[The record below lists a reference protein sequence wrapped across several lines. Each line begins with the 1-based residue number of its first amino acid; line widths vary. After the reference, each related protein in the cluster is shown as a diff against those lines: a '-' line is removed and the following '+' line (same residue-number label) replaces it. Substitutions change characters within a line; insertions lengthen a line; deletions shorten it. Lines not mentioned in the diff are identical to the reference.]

1 MLCLFGVVC
10 LSACHAGSGVDSATG
25 TPELTQP
32 PPTLT
37 ITPTGAVLPPPLPP
51 NTGEGIVLL
60 ERYRAEII
68 PDAVSIYPLEGRLDR
83 PLSIEVMVLSG
94 DIDPVLEIYTPEGH
108 QLVIANSSGVGEPEK
123 LGAIEFPADG
133 YYELGI
139 SSEGG
144 SGEVGVSV
152 YGLEGQA
159 LEGGGS
165 FDSFPGEMAGK
176 MADVGTVHMFRIPA
190 ERGERFDAW
199 AQAVGDELDLFFD
212 LYDPDGHLVAARDD
226 NVGLDPYLWNFMA
239 DQSGVYSLALK
250 NYGSTFGDYVLR
262 VDQSPGGE
270 LVLFDEP
277 TSFELQA
284 TPRRSAWFTFDYQAS
299 EPISIT
305 ARPQNPD
312 LDFEIALYDQN
323 GNQLLNVNNSSP
335 GQPETLTFVQLPY
348 DGSYQVEFIPLET
361 EGLVEFTLSHALDDV
376 GETVEPVEVGGS
388 PLPCHIY
395 GPGTL
400 LSYTF
405 GTGADD
411 TINMGVRF
419 SAGAP
424 IDLNF
429 DLYDPD
435 GYLMFSSR
443 GVNGAGILV
452 QDYSLPAA
460 GSYVLVFWNQGQ
472 QAGDFEVDLS
482 YSGGPST
489 ES

>member
-1 MLCLFGVVC
+1 M
-10 LSACHAGSGVDSATG
+10 
-25 TPELTQP
+25 
-32 PPTLT
+32 PTV
-37 ITPTGAVLPPPLPP
+37 TPTGVAQMPQLLPRV
-51 NTGEGIVLL
+51 GEGIELL

-94 DIDPVLEIYTPEGH
+94 DIDPVLEIYTMEGH

-123 LGAIEFPADG
+123 LSVIEFPADG

-144 SGEVGVSV
+144 SGEVGISV
-152 YGLEGQA
+152 YGLEGQSS
-159 LEGGGS
+159 EGGGS
-165 FDSFPGEMAGK
+165 FYSFPGEMTGK

-190 ERGERFDAW
+190 QRGERFDAW

-239 DQSGVYSLALK
+239 DRSGIYSLALK
-250 NYGSTFGDYVLR
+250 NYGTTIGDYVLR
-262 VDQSPGGE
+262 VDQSSGGE
-270 LVLFDEP
+270 LVSFDEP
-277 TSFELQA
+277 ISFELQA
-284 TPRRSAWFTFDYQAS
+284 SPRRSAWFAFDCRAS
-299 EPISIT
+299 EPISIE
-305 ARPQNPD
+305 ARPQNPE

-323 GNQLLNVNNSSP
+323 GNRLLNVNNSSP
-335 GQPETLTFVQLPY
+335 GQPEILTFVQLPY
-348 DGSYQVEFIPLET
+348 DGRYQVEFFPLET
-361 EGLVEFTLSHALDDV
+361 EGLVEFTITHALADV
-376 GETVEPVEVGGS
+376 GEIGAPVEMGGV
-388 PLPCHIY
+388 PLPCHMD

-405 GTGADD
+405 EAEAGD
-411 TINMGVRF
+411 TLNIGVRF
-419 SAGAP
+419 SAGVP

-435 GYLMFSSR
+435 GYLLASSR
-443 GVNGAGILV
+443 GVEGAGALV
-452 QDYSLPAA
+452 QDYSLPVA
-460 GSYVLVFWNQGQ
+460 GSYVMVFWNQGQ

-482 YSGGPST
+482 CSV
-489 ES
+489 ESSPGFLSSVGSHW